1 MKLYLVFV
9 KLFVISAL
17 LIVSNNNL
25 ALADSHNRELF
36 WDQYH
41 NWLSVTF
48 DHGLELTGYVV
59 RSDWLPVTHNSTR
72 PVPSLKVQR

>member
-1 MKLYLVFV
+1 MKLYLVFL

-25 ALADSHNRELF
+25 ALADPQNRELF
-36 WDQYH
+36 WDQYYS
-41 NWLSVTF
+41 WLTVTF

-59 RSDWLPVTHNSTR
+59 RSDWLPTTYNETR
-72 PVPSLKVQR
+72 PAPSLKVQR

>member
-1 MKLYLVFV
+1 MKFYLVFL

-25 ALADSHNRELF
+25 ALADAHNREQF
-36 WDQYH
+36 WNQYH
-41 NWLSVTF
+41 SWLSVTF

-59 RSDWLPVTHNSTR
+59 RSDWLPVTHNATR
-72 PVPSLKVQR
+72 SAPTLKVQR